1 MGWRGPGLWA
11 AGGRGGVGQIRPRQ
25 IANTRRTLMTGGHGR
40 QGGGTY
46 TRTRPA
52 RARFLASLSRSQP
65 SVSFAR
71 TALHIFAPLC
81 TSSHQDK
88 TFFPGYENSAYVPGV
103 SAETF
108 PSYPTVRPSL
118 RRRLLAAVRAAGA
131 ARAQVAGSDESS
143 SASNDSGSG
152 SGSGSDTDLN
162 AESSSDS
169 SASSAAASS
178 SDSGKGSSVVVVPLG
193 TMVISKGPTGG
204 SGEIDDTPP
213 VSVKTLSGKTKT
225 ELRGPG
231 GHIGK
236 TILSTPLSGGEGGKT
251 NQHVAPASIVEGVKG
266 AREAA
271 AEALKTPPAD
281 NAPVLLFDPCAD
293 GPCTLSET
301 ASVPSSE
308 IKVTSAGSEAGSEG
322 SEAGSE
328 GKVAG
333 SSAPEVAPATAAT
346 KTKTAGG
353 LVVSAYSPNA

>member
-1 MGWRGPGLWA
+1 MV
-11 AGGRGGVGQIRPRQ
+11 GRAVIHTPVHAHP
-25 IANTRRTLMTGGHGR
+25 IE
-40 QGGGTY
+40 
-46 TRTRPA
+46 
-52 RARFLASLSRSQP
+52 FLLSSLSRSHVLP
-65 SVSFAR
+65 LCS
-71 TALHIFAPLC
+71 HCCAPLR
-81 TSSHQDK
+81 TSMHRVTHQDK

-103 SAETF
+103 SAVTF
-108 PSYPTVRPSL
+108 PSYPTVRPSF

-131 ARAQVAGSDESS
+131 ARAQVAGSDNGADNEDVESS
-143 SASNDSGSG
+143 TASNGPASG
-152 SGSGSDTDLN
+152 SGSGSDTDSN

-169 SASSAAASS
+169 SASSAGSGSSSAAAAASS

-193 TMVISKGPTGG
+193 TMVISKGMTGG

-213 VSVKTLSGKTKT
+213 ISVKKLSGKTKT

-293 GPCTLSET
+293 GPCTLSDT

-308 IKVTSAGSEAGSEG
+308 IKVTSAATGSGGSEAGSEG
-322 SEAGSE
+322 E
-328 GKVAG
+328 VAG
-333 SSAPEVAPATAAT
+333 SNVPEVAPAAAAT
-346 KTKTAGG
+346 KTKRTTKTKTA
-353 LVVSAYSPNA
+353 ATNHNNA